1 VTGRKTKYTPDT
13 VKKVTDAI
21 RLGATYDLAGSYAGI
36 SRETFHVWMRTK
48 PEFSDAVKDAEGA
61 GAVGWLARIE
71 QAAQAGTWQAAAWKL
86 ERRYPQQYGRTIQEQ
101 HHRHELVRREAEA
114 IAAEIGKPELVAAI
128 ERDIL
133 VSVEAQR

>member
-1 VTGRKTKYTPDT
+1 MARKTKYTPET

-21 RLGATYDLAGSYAGI
+21 RLGATYELASSYAGI
-36 SRETFHVWMRTK
+36 SPALFYQWMK
-48 PEFSDAVKDAEGA
+48 GKIEFLEAVKDAEGA

-86 ERRYPQQYGRTIQEQ
+86 ERRYPQQYGRTVQEQ
-101 HHRHELVRREAEA
+101 HHRHEIVRREAEA
-114 IAAEIGKPELVAAI
+114 IANEIGKPELVEAI